1 MFSGHYKR
9 FFCRHEDPAYVKH
22 VKVELLSHLAND
34 HTVAEI
40 LEELRG
46 YCTDVCAHLAQA
58 TILAIGTWRGRRDV
72 AAALAREAAFTWRA
86 TLAHSPSLACVRAGQ
101 IGRTYSEQCLKILI
115 ALVGLSQEHITSGNW
130 GMHPHTQIPAWSC
143 SSVHVV

>member
-34 HTVAEI
+34 NTVAEI

-72 AAALAREAAFTWRA
+72 AAALAR
-86 TLAHSPSLACVRAGQ
+86 VAG
-101 IGRTYSEQCLKILI
+101 G
-115 ALVGLSQEHITSGNW
+115 GG
-130 GMHPHTQIPAWSC
+130 G
-143 SSVHVV
+143 VHVVCYVRTLTEPCLCACRADWEDVQRAMPQDTHCSGRSKPGAHHIR